1 VCIGSDAPP
10 ILAGLGYTAADID
23 RLIASGIVGPTEW
36 FQRDRNP

>member
-1 VCIGSDAPP
+1 
-10 ILAGLGYTAADID
+10 LGYPAADVD